1 MPVHQP
7 NTSPLAP
14 RQLTKRS
21 MKQLPTL
28 GALILGS
35 ITLFGFTAHQ
45 DSQSNSLPAVIDQP
59 IQDDIDTT
67 LQECVVTFTNGRQIT
82 GILMESNE
90 DAVVLRINGIDTTYQ
105 RSNIANTRFLPSVE
119 SRFIQFRS
127 ALSDDDI
134 DGRLLLV
141 DWLRDR
147 RAYAMAVRELDS
159 ILEISPNHPQAML
172 LKTWLNQHL
181 KLVQNR
187 AIKEQQSSKA
197 TRTPKLSRIPL
208 LTPEQINL
216 IRVYEIDLDDP
227 PKLKVDKSTIQTL
240 MHQSPELFPVNEE
253 DRERLLGGS
262 DLDRLKLL
270 FRFKARDLYDEI
282 QIFEDPQTFKDFKKF
297 VAGNT
302 GWLINGCATAQ
313 CHGGEEAGELRL
325 VGSRANSPES
335 LYTNFMI
342 LDQFQLKDG
351 SPLINY
357 TDPERSPLVQYG
369 MVRSRSLSP
378 HPEVDAASIG
388 RDWRPIF
395 RSTKAKNFNRTIE
408 WIRTLYTPRPDYGI
422 PNPLDIDL
430 SSDTSASIQNQAAIQ
445 EESAPGSPS
454 QSP

>member
-1 MPVHQP
+1 
-7 NTSPLAP
+7 
-14 RQLTKRS
+14 
-21 MKQLPTL
+21 MKQLPAL
-28 GALILGS
+28 GALVLGS
-35 ITLFGFTAHQ
+35 VTLFGFTSQ
-45 DSQSNSLPAVIDQP
+45 QSSQSNSLPAVIDQP

-82 GILMESNE
+82 GILMDSSE

-105 RSNIANTRFLPSVE
+105 RSKIANTRFLPSVE
-119 SRFIQFRS
+119 SRFTQFRS
-127 ALSDDDI
+127 ALADDDI

-159 ILEISPNHPQAML
+159 ILEISPNHPQAQL
-172 LKTWLNQHL
+172 LKTWLSQHL

-187 AIKEQQSSKA
+187 STKEQQASKK
-197 TRTPKLSRIPL
+197 TRTPAKSDIPL

-227 PKLKVDKSTIQTL
+227 PKLKVDKSTIQKL
-240 MHQSPELFPVNEE
+240 MQESPDMFPVNEQ
-253 DRERLLGGS
+253 DRERLLDGS

-282 QIFEDPQTFKDFKKF
+282 QVFEDPQTFKDFKKF

-313 CHGGEEAGELRL
+313 CHGGQEAGNLQL

-351 SPLINY
+351 SPLMNY

-378 HPEVDAASIG
+378 HPEVDAANIG

-408 WIRTLYTPRPDYGI
+408 WIRTLYTPRPDYGV
-422 PNPLDIDL
+422 PNPLAIAPSTTEQESTAPE
-430 SSDTSASIQNQAAIQ
+430 SSVPESTGTPIQP
-445 EESAPGSPS
+445 ESDPGSTT